1 LLILTLENNTANH
14 SSSKDSLLKSSRIRA
29 NPMEAYVSRINYGAL
44 SLLLSIG
51 LFVAMVFLTLSG
63 HRYGRRR
70 IVVFGEATGQDVVAV
85 EGAIF
90 ALLGLLIA
98 FTFTTAYS
106 RLDARRDLIVQ
117 EVNAIGTAYL
127 RLGLLP
133 IEDQPALRIGFREYV
148 DSRIQMWRKL
158 KDIPAAL
165 EEIALSVK
173 LQNEIWSQAVIASE
187 GNQAAR
193 MLLLPALNEMIDI
206 TTTRLSK
213 IISHPPPLVYVTLF
227 TLALLSAWLV
237 GNSMAKSPV
246 LSWPHVIGFA
256 AMIAFAVYVI
266 LDTEFL
272 RYGLVRL
279 DTAYELLTEVR
290 KSMN

>member
-1 LLILTLENNTANH
+1 M
-14 SSSKDSLLKSSRIRA
+14 D
-29 NPMEAYVSRINYGAL
+29 AYVSRINYGTL

-70 IVVFGEATGQDVVAV
+70 MVAVGDATGQDVVAV

-117 EVNAIGTAYL
+117 ETNAIGTAYL
-127 RLGLLP
+127 RLDLLP
-133 IEDQPALRIGFREYV
+133 VETQPALRTVFRNYV

-158 KDIPAAL
+158 MDVPSVL
-165 EEIALSVK
+165 EEIARSAK
-173 LQNEIWSQAVIASE
+173 LQNDIWSQAVKASE
-187 GNQAAR
+187 GNQPAR

-213 IISHPPPLVYVTLF
+213 IKSHPPPLVFVTLF
-227 TLALLSAWLV
+227 LLALVSAWLV

-272 RYGLVRL
+272 RFGLVRL
-279 DTAYELLTEVR
+279 DAAYDLLNEVR
-290 KSMN
+290 NNMN